1 MKIISTSKIQK
12 NIAILSDNTNIY
24 TVINKW
30 EPKTMIIPYFEGLQ
44 EVVEDYLED
53 MEIYL
58 NKEKLSKKYEE
69 SKNSGLSDLII

>member
-1 MKIISTSKIQK
+1 MRIISTSKVQK

-44 EVVEDYLED
+44 EVVEDYLEN

-58 NKEKLSKKYEE
+58 NKEKLVKKYQN

>member
-1 MKIISTSKIQK
+1 MRIISTSKVQK

-24 TVINKW
+24 TVINKG

-44 EVVEDYLED
+44 EIVENYLED
-53 MEIYL
+53 MEISL
-58 NKEKLSKKYEE
+58 NKESLSTKYQN